1 MPTVVSGANMRVR
14 EGDLVE
20 HMNYPGFRGIVK
32 ELHNLRPSGNPR
44 KVTVMWLPISEQV
57 QEKYPNFRPMW
68 GFGKESKISTL
79 QIRVMSAIN
88 DESK

>member
-1 MPTVVSGANMRVR
+1 MRVR

-20 HMNYPGFRGIVK
+20 HLQYPGFRGIVK

-57 QEKYPNFRPMW
+57 KERFPNFRPTW
-68 GFGKESKISTL
+68 GFGEESMISTL
-79 QIRVMSAIN
+79 RIKVMSAKN
-88 DESK
+88 NKAV